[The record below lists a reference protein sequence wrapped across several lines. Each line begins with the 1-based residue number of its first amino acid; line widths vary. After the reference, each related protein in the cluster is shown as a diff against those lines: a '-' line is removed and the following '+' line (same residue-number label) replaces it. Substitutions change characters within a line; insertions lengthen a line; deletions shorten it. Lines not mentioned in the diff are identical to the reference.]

1 MFFLQLALANACV
14 SRLQN
19 LKYFPDEK
27 NSNICYAKSMR
38 KILKNKSKKIIN
50 FILMI
55 SLTITAVTPILGE
68 SITAQATSISQ
79 IQEQIHEHEQEQEEI
94 EAQISALTD
103 EQDLLQE
110 MIDDLNAEII
120 NTMASIGI
128 KEEEIAA
135 KEAALVEKQAE
146 LDNKQLEIN
155 ETQKAYEEAKAR
167 EEKQYADMQV
177 WIKCMYENSNMT
189 YLGLFLKG
197 NGLADLLNHMDYIE
211 KVYEYGMDKLAEYEA
226 TKIEVH
232 NLWNRLENEK
242 AQLENEKTQLEADKA
257 QLEADKAALQ
267 GQKKELDVMLAKKKE
282 ESANYDAEINRYKQE
297 AAVVQR
303 LLAQERQELE
313 RLKEEQN
320 QGNTPAANGSYTNT
334 GYSDIID
341 GAKGSDLGKKVA
353 KYACQY
359 IGNPYVYGGT
369 SLKNGADCSG
379 FVYRVY
385 KDFGYNLPRT
395 SYEQRSAGKGVDY
408 SDAQPGDLIC
418 YSGHIGIYIGGGK
431 IVHASNSKP
440 YPSGGIKVSNA
451 NYRTILDVRRI
462 VK

>member
-1 MFFLQLALANACV
+1 ML
-14 SRLQN
+14 
-19 LKYFPDEK
+19 
-27 NSNICYAKSMR
+27 
-38 KILKNKSKKIIN
+38 
-50 FILMI
+50 
-55 SLTITAVTPILGE
+55 SLTVTSATPILSQ
-68 SITAQATSISQ
+68 SIMVKATSISQ
-79 IQEQIHEHEQEQEEI
+79 IQEQISEHENELEEI
-94 EAQISALTD
+94 EEQISALSD
-103 EQDLLQE
+103 EQDLIQE

-128 KEEEIAA
+128 KEEEISV
-135 KEAALVEKQAE
+135 KETELVDKQAE
-146 LDNKQLEIN
+146 LNQKQIEIN

-167 EEKQYADMQV
+167 EEKQYEDMQL
-177 WIKCMYENSNMT
+177 WIKCMYENSSMT

-197 NGLADLLNHMDYIE
+197 EGLSDLLNHMDYIE

-242 AQLENEKTQLEADKA
+242 AQLENEKEQLETAKSQLEADK
-257 QLEADKAALQ
+257 DSLQ
-267 GQKKELDVMLAKKKE
+267 GQKRELDVMLAKKKE
-282 ESANYDAEINRYKQE
+282 ESANYDAEIEKYKQE
-297 AAVVQR
+297 AAVAQR
-303 LLAQERQELE
+303 LLEQERRELQELQE
-313 RLKEEQN
+313 QQN

-334 GYSDIID
+334 GYADIID
-341 GAKGSDLGKKVA
+341 SATGSDMGKRVA

-369 SLKNGADCSG
+369 SLTSGADCSG

-385 KDFGYNLPRT
+385 KDFGYKLPRT
-395 SYEQRSAGKGVDY
+395 SYEQRSAGTGVNY

-451 NYRTILDVRRI
+451 TYRTILAVRRV